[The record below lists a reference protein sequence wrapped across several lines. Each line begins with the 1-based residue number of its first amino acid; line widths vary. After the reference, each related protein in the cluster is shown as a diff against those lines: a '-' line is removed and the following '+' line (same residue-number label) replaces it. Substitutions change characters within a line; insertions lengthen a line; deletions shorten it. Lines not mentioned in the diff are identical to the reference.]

1 MKKVLIALD
10 YDPTSQ
16 KIAEIGYAMA
26 SAMEAQVVLVHVLLD
41 LAYYSMTYMN
51 MGPLLLDTIVELK
64 DASQD
69 FLNKTKSKLGD
80 ESIITIVKEG
90 DFAESILETA
100 KETQA
105 DFIVM
110 GSHSRKWLE
119 NILMGSVAEEVLR
132 KTKIPLLLIPT
143 RKQ

>member
-1 MKKVLIALD
+1 MAR
-10 YDPTSQ
+10 
-16 KIAEIGYAMA
+16 AMD
-26 SAMEAQVVLVHVLLD
+26 AQVVLVHVLLD

-69 FLNKTKSKLGD
+69 FLNKTKSNLGD
-80 ESIITIVKEG
+80 ESIITILKEG

-100 KETQA
+100 SETNA